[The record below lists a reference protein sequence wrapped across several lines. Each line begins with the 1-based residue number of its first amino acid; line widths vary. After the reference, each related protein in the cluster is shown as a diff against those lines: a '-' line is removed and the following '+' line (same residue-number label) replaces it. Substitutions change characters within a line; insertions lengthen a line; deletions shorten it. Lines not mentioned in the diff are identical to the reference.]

1 MLRIAGVTFANENG
15 ENRQDILKAFA
26 LQGKNI
32 LTVDL
37 KVTEYEGEKAI
48 KCIEHKTK
56 QMLGWIPKTD
66 IEKVKHSQMTAFIRK
81 SKRGYSA
88 ALDIQKKPTRNQYYY
103 VGKLCERYGMEQPA
117 YDIRAYAQIFEM
129 ERVAR

>member
-48 KCIEHKTK
+48 KCIE
-56 QMLGWIPKTD
+56 QIG
-66 IEKVKHSQMTAFIRK
+66 
-81 SKRGYSA
+81 
-88 ALDIQKKPTRNQYYY
+88 
-103 VGKLCERYGMEQPA
+103 
-117 YDIRAYAQIFEM
+117 RAH
-129 ERVAR
+129 V